1 MFSRC
6 WRAAGYRWAPVPME
20 SVSMRL
26 LPACLV
32 LSCLLTVLPLHAQ
45 DLAAT
50 CHASSSYDVT
60 VNPGSIL
67 FDRSAPAP
75 LRVQLQQGSLRTD
88 GSAVRLSMEDQDRLT
103 LFERDLRALLP
114 RVRQVADHGVDMA
127 VQAMRAEAAGMGLG
141 ADTMSE
147 LDNRLDADAR
157 GLKQRIANS
166 RSTHDWNGDVAQ
178 QYANQIVAELTPLV
192 AGDLGQQAINAALG
206 GDLQTAADL
215 RDRATALATDLQPRL
230 QRRMQAL
237 QPQIAALCP
246 AIRRLAGLQ
255 QGVRGAD
262 GRPLDLLQV
271 GP

>member
-6 WRAAGYRWAPVPME
+6 WRAAGYRWAPVPLE

-26 LPACLV
+26 LPACLG

-60 VNPGSIL
+60 VNPDSIL

-114 RVRQVADHGVDMA
+114 RVRLVADHGVDMA
-127 VQAMRAEAAGMGLG
+127 VQSVRAEAAGMGLG
-141 ADTMSE
+141 ADTMTE

-157 GLKQRIANS
+157 QLKQRS
-166 RSTHDWNGDVAQ
+166 VEEEQ
-178 QYANQIVAELTPLV
+178 E
-192 AGDLGQQAINAALG
+192 QAATRVR
-206 GDLQTAADL
+206 DHRHQT
-215 RDRATALATDLQPRL
+215 
-230 QRRMQAL
+230 
-237 QPQIAALCP
+237 
-246 AIRRLAGLQ
+246 
-255 QGVRGAD
+255 
-262 GRPLDLLQV
+262 
-271 GP
+271 